1 MENCLHM
8 KLISSLW
15 DGEERK
21 QRKQTTMNGRKTTV
35 YGCFYGAATASNTDV
50 VSIEISFQ
58 NGS

>member
-1 MENCLHM
+1 M